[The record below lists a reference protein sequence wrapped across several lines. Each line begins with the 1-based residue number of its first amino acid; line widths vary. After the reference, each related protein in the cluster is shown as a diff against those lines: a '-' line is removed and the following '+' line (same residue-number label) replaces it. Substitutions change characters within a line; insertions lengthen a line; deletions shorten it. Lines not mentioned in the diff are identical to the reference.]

1 MITGRDLDEIVTLYS
16 ATTID
21 GSYGEP
27 KTTFVSQGDFPARV
41 DILTGTRAM
50 YYQQENT
57 SYPVIIKIRKV
68 EFEIKKIVH
77 NGRTIIPSSVVTIN
91 DLGESDTRGRW
102 MTINGAGYA
111 D

>member
-1 MITGRDLDEIVTLYS
+1 MITGRDLDEVITLYS
-16 ATTID
+16 ATQVD
-21 GSYGEP
+21 GSYGEK
-27 KTTFVSQGDFPARV
+27 KTTFVSQGNFPAKV
-41 DILTGTRAM
+41 EILTGTRAM

-57 SYPVIIKIRKV
+57 SYPVVIKIRKV

-102 MTINGAGYA
+102 MAINGAGYA